1 MAAPFIAGVQL
12 AGEFYA
18 EVVRPLLAEE
28 YPGLRY
34 SSGLL
39 GPGSEVLGFDTQR
52 STDHD
57 WGPRLQLFL
66 AHDAD
71 PIAGEISA
79 MLARRLPETFRGYR
93 TAFDTGDRDGA
104 RRHRVRAVSL
114 GTWLERRL
122 GFDASGQV
130 GLLDWLTVPTQRLAE
145 VTSGAVFHDGL
156 GALNRTRARL
166 AWFPHDV
173 WLYVL
178 ACQWQRIAQEEAFP
192 GRCSEAGDELG
203 SAVVTARLVRDL
215 MRLCLLMH
223 RRYPP
228 YSKWLGT
235 AFARLP
241 DTAVIASSLAGA
253 ISATGY
259 PDREKHLCRAYEA
272 AAALHNRLG
281 LTRPVD
287 PATRPFYDRP
297 YQVLDA
303 GRFSAALLEAI
314 TDPRVRRLSAVGA
327 MDQFIDSTDAL
338 GNAPL
343 LRAIGG
349 TVIARGVQPID

>member
-1 MAAPFIAGVQL
+1 VAARFIAGVQL

-18 EVVRPLLAEE
+18 EVVRPLLAED

-34 SSGLL
+34 SAALL
-39 GPGSEVLGFDTQR
+39 GPGSEVLGFDSQR

-66 AHDAD
+66 SRDGE
-71 PIAGEISA
+71 PIAPEIGA
-79 MLARRLPETFRGYR
+79 MLAGRLPETFRGYR
-93 TAFDTGDRDGA
+93 TAFREPDGPA
-104 RRHRVRAVSL
+104 RHRVRVVGL

-145 VTSGAVFHDGL
+145 VTAGAVFHDGL
-156 GALNRTRARL
+156 GELNRTRARL
-166 AWFPHDV
+166 AWYPHDV
-173 WLYVL
+173 WRYAL

-203 SAVVTARLVRDL
+203 SAVVTARLARDL
-215 MRLCLLMH
+215 MRLFLLMH

-241 DTAVIASSLAGA
+241 GATGIASSLAGA
-253 ISATGY
+253 IAATGY
-259 PDREKHLCRAYEA
+259 SDREAHLCRAYEA
-272 AAALHNRLG
+272 AAALHSRLG
-281 LTRPVD
+281 LTGPVD

-303 GRFSAALLEAI
+303 GRFTAALLEAI
-314 TDPRVRRLSAVGA
+314 ADPRVRRLSVVGA
-327 MDQFIDSTDAL
+327 VDQFIDSTDAL
-338 GNAPL
+338 GNAAL

>member
-1 MAAPFIAGVQL
+1 MPLIPGLQL

-18 EVVRPLLAEE
+18 EVVRPLLADE

-39 GPGSEVLGFDTQR
+39 GPGSEVLGFDSQR

-57 WGPRLQLFL
+57 WGPRLQVFL
-66 AHDAD
+66 SRDAD
-71 PIAGEISA
+71 PPAGEIGA
-79 MLARRLPETFRGYR
+79 MFARRLPETFRGYR
-93 TAFDTGDRDGA
+93 TVFGDAGDPDGA
-104 RRHRVRAVSL
+104 PRHRVQAVGL
-114 GTWLERRL
+114 GTWLEGRL
-122 GFDASGQV
+122 GFDASGPV
-130 GLLDWLTVPTQRLAE
+130 GALDWLAVPTQRLGE
-145 VTSGAVFHDGL
+145 VTAGAVFHDGL
-156 GALNRTRARL
+156 GELGRTRARL
-166 AWFPHDV
+166 AWYPHDV

-178 ACQWQRIAQEEAFP
+178 AYQWQRIAQEEAFP

-203 SAVVTARLVRDL
+203 SAVVTARLARDL
-215 MRLCLLMH
+215 MHLWLLMH

-241 DTAVIASSLAGA
+241 DAAGIASSLAGA
-253 ISATGY
+253 VSAAGY
-259 PDREKHLCRAYEA
+259 RDREEHLRRAYEA

-287 PATRPFYDRP
+287 PVTRPFYDRP

-303 GRFSAALLEAI
+303 GRFTAALLGAI
-314 TDPRVRRLSAVGA
+314 ADPRVRQLYAVGA
-327 MDQFIDSTDAL
+327 IDQFIDSTDAL
-338 GNAPL
+338 SNVSL

-349 TVIARGVQPID
+349 TVSARGVKRID

>member
-1 MAAPFIAGVQL
+1 MRFIGGVQL

-18 EVVRPLLAEE
+18 GVVRPLLAEE

-34 SSGLL
+34 SAGLL
-39 GPGSEVLGFDTQR
+39 GPGSEVLGFDSQR

-57 WGPRLQLFL
+57 WGPRLQVFL
-66 AHDAD
+66 SRDAA
-71 PIAGEISA
+71 PLAGEIDA
-79 MLARRLPETFRGYR
+79 MFARRLPETFRGYR
-93 TAFDTGDRDGA
+93 TVIADAEDPRVA
-104 RRHRVRAVSL
+104 PRHRVQAAGL
-114 GTWLERRL
+114 GTWLKGRL
-122 GFDASGQV
+122 GFDASRQV
-130 GLLDWLTVPTQRLAE
+130 GLLDWLAVPTQLLAE
-145 VTSGAVFHDGL
+145 VTAGAVFQDGL
-156 GALNRTRARL
+156 GELNRTRARL
-166 AWFPHDV
+166 RWYPHDV

-192 GRCSEAGDELG
+192 GRCSEAGDEVG
-203 SAVVTARLVRDL
+203 SAVVTARLARDL

-241 DTAVIASSLAGA
+241 DATGIASSLAGA
-253 ISATGY
+253 VAAAGY
-259 PDREKHLCRAYEA
+259 RDREEHLCRAYEA

-281 LTRPVD
+281 LTRGVD
-287 PATRPFYDRP
+287 PVTRPFYDRP

-303 GRFSAALLEAI
+303 GRFTAALLEAI
-314 TDPRVRRLSAVGA
+314 ADPRIRQLSAVGA
-327 MDQFIDSTDAL
+327 IDQFVDSTDAL
-338 GNAPL
+338 SNARL

-349 TVIARGVQPID
+349 TVNARGVQRID